1 MEDNQVLSTVEQ
13 QQLNEETDRDCEIL
27 WEREAEEDSSPIFNR
42 ERPLNL
48 PITRERLEQLQ
59 REHERAGG
67 TLMRGALPY
76 RCDVRRCDGADSD
89 DTEEVFEGIY
99 FDDFALRLWDDPAYA
114 EAKDDY
120 DREGELLST
129 FERRQQEED
138 EECMREIL
146 RQRETEEWPEDMR
159 KQYDEDDEQVHRRQL
174 ILSLVRSFLFD

>member
-1 MEDNQVLSTVEQ
+1 MKGV
-13 QQLNEETDRDCEIL
+13 
-27 WEREAEEDSSPIFNR
+27 
-42 ERPLNL
+42 
-48 PITRERLEQLQ
+48 
-59 REHERAGG
+59 
-67 TLMRGALPY
+67 LPY
-76 RCDVRRCDGADSD
+76 RIDYRIDGADSE

-114 EAKDDY
+114 DAKDDY

-159 KQYDEDDEQVHRRQL
+159 KQYDEDDAQVHRRQL